1 MSSQLLLV
9 TASQKIHLSAVTDYF
24 DRNPNQ
30 SPESIALELE
40 HVRDTMIHA
49 VPDTTPLKDVQA
61 THKFLGDLIIMFRE
75 M

>member
-1 MSSQLLLV
+1 MNHEFLLA
-9 TASQKIHLSAVTDYF
+9 TASGNIHLSAIADYF
-24 DRNPNQ
+24 DRNPNLT
-30 SPESIALELE
+30 PESIALELE

-61 THKFLGDLIIMFRE
+61 THKLLGDLIIMFRE